1 MVNLFIKAA
10 LLVTGLTVFGYAT
23 AGGQGLSEP
32 TPPVVLKTVVD
43 FKKNILVISG
53 RHFGTATPTVKL
65 ADDVLDVQ
73 HFSENEI
80 VANLPRTIQVATY
93 GLTVTSGSRHRS
105 ASNLFG
111 VLTKARLICLRLLVT
126 GSGEDV
132 TTYLMESG

>member
-1 MVNLFIKAA
+1 MFKFFINATLFI
-10 LLVTGLTVFGYAT
+10 TGLAVFGYAT

-65 ADDVLDVQ
+65 ADDALDVQ
-73 HFSENEI
+73 RFSENEI
-80 VANLPRTIQVATY
+80 VVNLPRTIQAATY

-105 ASNLFG
+105 TSNLFG
-111 VLTKARLICLRLLVT
+111 VAYLPRSMDETKN
-126 GSGEDV
+126 
-132 TTYLMESG
+132 